1 MAEGLTKGLFITFE
15 GPEGSGKSTQSRMMM
30 EELTSKGYDCLH
42 TREPGGT
49 SVGKRIREV
58 LLDKDD
64 IKLSSSAELF
74 LFEADRAQHVR
85 NIIRPAMDE
94 KKVVICDRF
103 NTATFAYQ
111 GYGLGVDMELIKKID
126 DSATGGLKPDLTVL
140 FDIDVEVGISR
151 ATAGR
156 EADKM
161 EKRSL
166 EFHRRVREG
175 YLKIAEE
182 DPETIKVIKVDGK
195 IDETFGKV
203 KKEVY
208 AVVERYKGAG

>member
-1 MAEGLTKGLFITFE
+1 MAEKVTKGLFITFE
-15 GPEGSGKSTQSRMMM
+15 GPEGSGKSTQSRKML
-30 EELTSKGYDCLH
+30 EELSSKGYDCVH

-58 LLDKDD
+58 LLDKDE

-85 NIIRPAMDE
+85 NIIRPAMEE
-94 KKVVICDRF
+94 KRIVLCDRF

-111 GYGLGVDMELIKKID
+111 GYGLGVDMDLIKKID
-126 DSATGGLKPDLTVL
+126 DSATGGLKPDLTIL
-140 FDIDVEVGISR
+140 FDIDVEIGISR

-161 EKRSL
+161 EKRGL
-166 EFHRRVREG
+166 EFHEKVREG

-182 DPETIKVIKVDGK
+182 DPDRIKVIKVDGK
-195 IDETFGKV
+195 IDQTFEEV

-208 AVVERYKGAG
+208 GLIDRYKRTG